1 MAPELT
7 SENPLKK
14 WLSGLTEQTF
24 EVEYGIADPP
34 LIDYLT
40 DMLVRFVRL
49 DAVFAIRDE
58 VGRRL
63 DQVVDMLREAECR
76 EAEPRREVHR
86 HIGDFTLFWS
96 GMYPESLRKIRAAGS
111 ADGFLDYCSQGK
123 RAYRIAAQIEGGEGP
138 PPSELLLRLSE
149 QFELCAYGLRE
160 VRREWEENEGG
171 EVLIL

>member
-7 SENPLKK
+7 SDNPLKK
-14 WLSGLTEQTF
+14 WFSGLTEQTF

-34 LIDYLT
+34 LIDYLS

-49 DAVFAIRDE
+49 DSVFAIRDE

-86 HIGDFTLFWS
+86 HIGDFTLFWT
-96 GMYPESLRKIRAAGS
+96 GVYPEKLLQLKQLDRPDCWVNYPETGKRCYLIASEVCDEAHREEAEVLRRLSTLYDTCREGLYHVRQEWDGHAPRARAA
-111 ADGFLDYCSQGK
+111 
-123 RAYRIAAQIEGGEGP
+123 
-138 PPSELLLRLSE
+138 
-149 QFELCAYGLRE
+149 
-160 VRREWEENEGG
+160 
-171 EVLIL
+171 